1 MNVTNPDNKSKI
13 ERLIILQLADKPYL
27 KDFKSIFF
35 KFIMMLEDKFLQA
48 YTVESSMKLLANQIK
63 YEKYKEKEEELA
75 IIESPTPRLLHVIV
89 DLVYSES
96 EVGRQSEF
104 LTLQGQA
111 SEVKETYQKEMKT
124 LFSKTKELDRKHA
137 MVQHAVNF
145 FAFTKKIIET
155 KAFFEV
161 TAACDDTRSEVKND
175 SKIAIAAAWSL
186 IYFIQENPGYR
197 TMTINGNHQT
207 GNNKVGN
214 SQNDLTDG
222 AINEWFKIYELKM
235 LLKTQKIT
243 LETEFI
249 QKLEKY
255 INLKAE
261 DIKEKISEIMIQSWV
276 LKS

>member
-145 FAFTKKIIET
+145 FAFMKKIIKM

-261 DIKEKISEIMIQSWV
+261 DIKEKISEIMIQS
-276 LKS
+276 LA